1 MKARGREAISPTLR
15 VSGAG
20 AVDYRSLRELN
31 NPELEEEEE
40 CGEHE
45 QLREAKAKV
54 PYHKRRK
61 KVSPRSSCLLEA
73 INIYQV

>member
-15 VSGAG
+15 VSGAE